1 MSANVPDAKPID
13 RVFVSGRVSAVPE
26 EGSEWWVPWW
36 ETPYGRWRLQVETEA
51 MTRFPGFELVVTGSD
66 LGWVGQLRSALT
78 GNDYDVKV
86 VYPYGFPDM
95 APIATIENHR
105 FPDPTPHLLD
115 GNRPCLFVPEHG
127 PRSGYDP
134 ARTTAAT
141 IVAWTSL
148 WIHAYETWLA
158 TETWP
163 GQQS

>member
-1 MSANVPDAKPID
+1 MSASVPDAKPID
-13 RVFVSGRVSAVPE
+13 RVFVSGRLAAVPE
-26 EGSEWWVPWW
+26 EGSEWVPWW
-36 ETPYGRWRLQVETEA
+36 ETPYGRWRLEIEVEA
-51 MTRFPGFELVVTGSD
+51 MKRFPGFRLSSERENLNWQGH
-66 LGWVGQLRSALT
+66 LRSSLT
-78 GNDYDVKV
+78 GVHYRVNIE
-86 VYPYGFPDM
+86 YPFTFPDT
-95 APIATIENHR
+95 APVPIIENHS
-105 FPDPTPHLLD
+105 FPDRMPHLLL

-158 TETWP
+158 TGMWP